1 MTALIVGVIALS
13 SVGAF
18 LIGERLLGW
27 SAHSLRTALDSML
40 ECVGATF
47 VFALLN
53 FAVAAGLILGT
64 RAVSGRSVSL
74 YYLADLTWLALATL
88 QGLTWCLWRMH
99 GAASPGRPTALGPTR
114 SS

>member
-47 VFALLN
+47 VFCAPELRRRGRAHPRHARRQWAVRVPVLL
-53 FAVAAGLILGT
+53 G
-64 RAVSGRSVSL
+64 
-74 YYLADLTWLALATL
+74 
-88 QGLTWCLWRMH
+88 
-99 GAASPGRPTALGPTR
+99 
-114 SS
+114 